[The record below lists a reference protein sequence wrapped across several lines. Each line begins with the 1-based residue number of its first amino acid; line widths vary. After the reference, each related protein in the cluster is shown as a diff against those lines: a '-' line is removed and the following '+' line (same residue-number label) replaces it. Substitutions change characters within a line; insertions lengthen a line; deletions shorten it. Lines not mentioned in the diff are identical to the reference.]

1 MTGIRDEICTRTQR
15 IDEMS
20 DQPTCA
26 CGTAPKLIY
35 PCSGSADVGA
45 LADLAARQLSRDG
58 SGKMSCLAGIG
69 GRVSGFLAST
79 ESAAKILV
87 IDGCPLNCAQKTLE
101 LAGFSGFEHLCL
113 ADIGFQ
119 KGQSPA
125 TPENVAKVAQAS
137 APKLA
142 C

>member
-1 MTGIRDEICTRTQR
+1 
-15 IDEMS
+15 MS
-20 DQPTCA
+20 ETPSCS
-26 CGTAPKLIY
+26 CGGAPKLIY

-45 LADLAARQLSRDG
+45 LADLAARQMTRDG

-69 GRVSGFLAST
+69 GRVSGLMAST
-79 ESAAKILV
+79 ECASKVLAM
-87 IDGCPLNCAQKTLE
+87 DGCPLNCAKKTLE

-125 TPENVAKVAQAS
+125 TPEHVAKVAQAA

-142 C
+142 G